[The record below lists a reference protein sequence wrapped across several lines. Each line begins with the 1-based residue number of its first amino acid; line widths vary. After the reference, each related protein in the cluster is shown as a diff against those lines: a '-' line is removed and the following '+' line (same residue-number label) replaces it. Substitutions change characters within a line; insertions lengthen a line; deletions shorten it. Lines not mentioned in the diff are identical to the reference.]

1 MTENQGNI
9 NDDTTKAATPET
21 ARSGPPIQLAEEVL
35 DQRGQ
40 QTLALIKNAFGT
52 NIINS
57 GGRDDLPWVSIPLN
71 SIVEIA
77 EKCRDSSD
85 LQMDMLHCLF
95 AVDYVEHIELNYI
108 LFSIQNGRKMIIKT
122 NLNAQE
128 PSINS
133 ITHLWD
139 AAAWYEREAH
149 DLFGVFFEGNND
161 LEPLLLFE
169 GFQGHPGLKS
179 FPLHDYEEY

>member
-57 GGRDDLPWVSIPLN
+57 GGRDDLPWVSIPL
-71 SIVEIA
+71 
-77 EKCRDSSD
+77 K
-85 LQMDMLHCLF
+85 MDMLHCLF